1 MENPDN
7 GEIYFN
13 LNYCKRI
20 NNYKEINAEE
30 QKNENQ
36 KRLITILTNNNATLK
51 FELEELKKE
60 TKELKAFCLDKD
72 ETIKKY
78 KDLCKQNSELKAEN
92 EYLKNHINVLKI
104 DIASLNAENE
114 HLSSIIKD
122 KDEQIKE
129 IKKINEY
136 NSKRY
141 DSTIKDIENFYKE
154 KFQNFK
160 MMHLLEESFMSND
173 DNEQKEIGENFDN
186 IKKQEEFSEEKIN

>member
-1 MENPDN
+1 MFSRKKKKKELTK
-7 GEIYFN
+7 
-13 LNYCKRI
+13 LNAVTK
-20 NNYKEINAEE
+20 
-30 QKNENQ
+30 
-36 KRLITILTNNNATLK
+36 LTNDNATLK

-72 ETIKKY
+72 KTIEKY

-104 DIASLNAENE
+104 DIASLNAEND

-141 DSTIKDIENFYKE
+141 DSSIKENENFYKE
-154 KFQNFK
+154 YVNDLKK
-160 MMHLLEESFMSND
+160 KYGVYAMMEPLGESFMSND

-186 IKKQEEFSEEKIN
+186 IKK

>member
-1 MENPDN
+1 MFSRKKKELTK
-7 GEIYFN
+7 
-13 LNYCKRI
+13 LNAVTK
-20 NNYKEINAEE
+20 
-30 QKNENQ
+30 
-36 KRLITILTNNNATLK
+36 LTNDNAMLR

-104 DIASLNAENE
+104 DIASLNTQNE

-122 KDEQIKE
+122 RDEQIKE

-141 DSTIKDIENFYKE
+141 DDSIKENEKFYKE
-154 KFQNFK
+154 KFQNFGNHTK

-173 DNEQKEIGENFDN
+173 DNEQKEIDENFDN
-186 IKKQEEFSEEKIN
+186 IKK